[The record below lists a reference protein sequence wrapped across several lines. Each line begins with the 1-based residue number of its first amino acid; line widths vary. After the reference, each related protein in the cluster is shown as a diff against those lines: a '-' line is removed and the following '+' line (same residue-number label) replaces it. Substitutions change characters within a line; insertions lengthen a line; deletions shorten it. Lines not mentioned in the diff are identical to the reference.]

1 MARLAPCPHP
11 KEKTMAKKPEP
22 APETGTVTANVIDA
36 LDRDGET
43 YGPGDTVE
51 LPTAEAFKLRSLGV
65 VAFDDE
71 ATAPAEPKSAT

>member
-1 MARLAPCPHP
+1 
-11 KEKTMAKKPEP
+11 MAKKPEP
-22 APETGTVTANVIDA
+22 AAETGTVTAKVIDA
-36 LDRDGET
+36 LAHDGET

-71 ATAPAEPKSAT
+71 ATAPAPPTTAT